1 MPHNRDDM
9 YYHPP
14 GTTCYDVQ
22 YKSGALE
29 NGVTETEICDR
40 RPADIRWLW
49 VVEQNRYAMP
59 GGNTKSVQAVISRL
73 LT

>member
-14 GTTCYDVQ
+14 GTTRYDVQ

-29 NGVTETEICDR
+29 NGVTENEICGR
-40 RPADIRWLW
+40 QPADIRWLW
-49 VVEQNRYAMP
+49 VIEQNRYAMP
-59 GGNTKSVQAVISRL
+59 EEIRNLCKRVYQDF
-73 LT
+73 